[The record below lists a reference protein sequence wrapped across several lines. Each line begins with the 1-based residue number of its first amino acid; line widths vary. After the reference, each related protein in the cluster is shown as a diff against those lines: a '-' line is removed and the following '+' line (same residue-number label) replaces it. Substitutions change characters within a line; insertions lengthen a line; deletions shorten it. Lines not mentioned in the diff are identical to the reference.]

1 MPRVRTIRPSRLLGP
16 AALVLLALQAC
27 GGVAPKSEASTTPS
41 PTAAGYGA
49 PALDQV
55 STVDEA
61 VQALDRAELSL
72 SSTLGGP
79 AAHGGTDGSPPP
91 RWAEA
96 PNQPVG
102 PRPVPG
108 AEPVPHAEPQST
120 PPQSNDVTDRCAT
133 ACQAFASMQRAAG
146 RLCALAGEDDVRCER
161 AMARVA
167 RAAELVRSACPEC
180 AQ

>member
-1 MPRVRTIRPSRLLGP
+1 MPRARTIRPSRLLWP
-16 AALVLLALQAC
+16 AALSLLVLQAC
-27 GGVAPKSEASTTPS
+27 GGAAPKSEAPTTPR
-41 PTAAGYGA
+41 PPAAGYGA

-55 STVDEA
+55 SSVDEA
-61 VQALDRAELSL
+61 LQALDRAEQSL
-72 SSTLGGP
+72 SSTLGGSP
-79 AAHGGTDGSPPP
+79 THGGAPPP

-96 PNQPVG
+96 PTQPVG
-102 PRPVPG
+102 PVPG
-108 AEPVPHAEPQST
+108 EEPAPHAAPQST
-120 PPQSNDVTDRCAT
+120 PPQPTDVADRCAT

-167 RAAELVRSACPEC
+167 HAAELVRSACPEC